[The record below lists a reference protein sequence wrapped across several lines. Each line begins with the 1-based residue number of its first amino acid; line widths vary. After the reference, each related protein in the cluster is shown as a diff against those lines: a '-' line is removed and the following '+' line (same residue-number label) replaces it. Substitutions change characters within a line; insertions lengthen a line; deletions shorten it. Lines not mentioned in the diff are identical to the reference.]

1 MSFSEPST
9 ASLVADDRVAR
20 TSPRSSTRGVPSP
33 PRTLA
38 SVRDEVAHSIAVRA
52 IMKAK
57 AVDGVRV
64 GVYFTFSVR
73 DDDSFLHHVA
83 DIIRARIP
91 SRHLFALATTGAPSA
106 TSTTHSNTL
115 VITGSDDDD
124 VQRAILLAS
133 SKFLGRIMSVTNHGN
148 FLIVAIQDIGASSYD
163 SVALWDVLSK
173 SVRAPLDPLAPPPG
187 SRSIDQL
194 VAAARARLQRVTPLE
209 AWDILHDPAYPMP
222 AFLVDIRPAAQRAR
236 SGGIHGSLI
245 IERNVLE
252 WRFDPRSEA
261 RLAIADRYDL
271 KIIVYCEEGY
281 ASSLAAASLHDIGL
295 LNATDMVGGF
305 EAWKSAGLPGQIKPP
320 STASEGG
327 TWEDVSQPSVTSE

>member
-1 MSFSEPST
+1 MSVCYLF
-9 ASLVADDRVAR
+9 
-20 TSPRSSTRGVPSP
+20 
-33 PRTLA
+33 
-38 SVRDEVAHSIAVRA
+38 
-52 IMKAK
+52 
-57 AVDGVRV
+57 
-64 GVYFTFSVR
+64 
-73 DDDSFLHHVA
+73 SFLHHVTN
-83 DIIRARIP
+83 IICACIP

-133 SKFLGRIMSVTNHGN
+133 SKVLGRIMSVTNHGK
-148 FLIVAIQDIGASSYD
+148 FLIVAIQDIGAS
-163 SVALWDVLSK
+163 
-173 SVRAPLDPLAPPPG
+173 
-187 SRSIDQL
+187 IDQL
-194 VAAARARLQRVTPLE
+194 VAAAQARLQRVTPLE
-209 AWDILHDPAYPMP
+209 AWDILHNPTYLMP
-222 AFLVDIRPAAQRAR
+222 AFLVDIRPAAQHAH

-295 LNATDMVGGF
+295 LNATDMVGGL

-320 STASEGG
+320 STASENG
-327 TWEDVSQPSVTSE
+327 T